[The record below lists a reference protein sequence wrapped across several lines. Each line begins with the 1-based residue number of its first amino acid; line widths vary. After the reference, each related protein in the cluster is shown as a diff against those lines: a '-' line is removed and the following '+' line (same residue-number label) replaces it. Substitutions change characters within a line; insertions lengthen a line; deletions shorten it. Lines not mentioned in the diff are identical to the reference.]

1 MQQPLSP
8 PRIIE
13 RPFLRNLLLESLEKS
28 HVLLTA
34 PGGYGKSMAL
44 RDLARHHPQA
54 QLVTITQADLD
65 LSVLKTRLTPLL
77 DSSKL
82 IMLDDVHLLTG
93 GAEVCTWLQQ
103 QLQQQQTRWL
113 LSGRALPFDP
123 QLLLLSGQV
132 TRFNRE
138 TLAFSLAET
147 AVLLAQSET
156 TVQTLHQRLE
166 GWSLAISLLSRL
178 PQTDNPLPA
187 TETHLFTY
195 LTHAVF
201 AQLPAQLKQFMQ
213 VTAVPLAFN
222 HDLIAHL
229 WGDEAEAKTLF
240 AEIKRA
246 DLYLQPTDKADWF
259 RYHDLIRDYLLQDF
273 AERETIAETAV
284 YWLQEQGM
292 AHKAVD
298 QALDAGLNRLAA
310 KLIAQ
315 IPLNH
320 FHRNGTYLTYRR
332 WVSALDD
339 DALSVD
345 LMLLL
350 RLANVSQL
358 MPGYKEE
365 ARQQTTHTIQLAT
378 EQGNSRVRLMAQCNL
393 ALGHYQQG
401 ELATAREL
409 VLAVLD
415 DPECLDYPQLFAL
428 RIATLVLTDSGHYH
442 DVLAYF
448 TKAIALANDRQA
460 QNEPFMNQANMA
472 AMYCLPLGKIEEA
485 EKLLTAVLAHF
496 ADAPGW
502 TAQYLTY
509 WCELQ
514 TAKGDWAELASG
526 LAQLA
531 ATIEKVLE
539 ETTDLAIHTKIW
551 HTHYQTIQA
560 IVQGDDA
567 RVQTTLATYASL
579 VEYYALS
586 QDCLNWLAC
595 WHLRRRGDWAAVQ
608 QRAAQALAQP
618 TQFANYRA
626 LIALEC
632 DIAQGMQLLAGDRD
646 NFALHTETKQFVRWR
661 SRHQLLRLR
670 ALLAVVC
677 WQQGSWRWRRH
688 WTAVLRQ
695 LQKPTLTHQ
704 LTQRDP
710 ELGVQ
715 FWRIGL
721 AAEIDVAQA
730 TTALIQIGQIEPLL
744 PLLAHQQTA
753 VRRQTAHILA
763 EIGDERAMVALTAVL
778 SKEKDQPTKTTFER
792 AIQQLE
798 RQPPPPLKIKLM
810 GNFVM
815 WRGNEPIQEESW
827 HRPIVLRLFQYFAV
841 HAGQPL
847 SKEKIL
853 DDLWPDSDP
862 AKAWGTFRS
871 VYSRLRKLLEP
882 YMRPKATNRYI
893 TLTGDTYTFDLE
905 NKVTIDFL
913 QFQTIVTQALQNKTA
928 PTTISPQLIA
938 QLEKYGAL
946 LPDLPYAEWLFEP
959 RQRCQDLYIEG
970 CLYLARAFLEQGKN
984 NTAVNW
990 AKQTI
995 TAAPWLEEAYQHL
1008 MRAYARQGQRSLALK
1023 TYEEARS
1030 NLQQELNIEP
1040 STTTQQLAQSLRLGK
1055 PI

>member
-1 MQQPLSP
+1 M
-8 PRIIE
+8 
-13 RPFLRNLLLESLEKS
+13 
-28 HVLLTA
+28 
-34 PGGYGKSMAL
+34 
-44 RDLARHHPQA
+44 
-54 QLVTITQADLD
+54 
-65 LSVLKTRLTPLL
+65 
-77 DSSKL
+77 
-82 IMLDDVHLLTG
+82 
-93 GAEVCTWLQQ
+93 
-103 QLQQQQTRWL
+103 
-113 LSGRALPFDP
+113 PFDP

-132 TRFNRE
+132 TLFNRE

-147 AVLLAQSET
+147 AVLLSKSET
-156 TVQTLHQRLE
+156 TVQTLHDRLE

-222 HDLIAHL
+222 HDLIAKL
-229 WGDEAEAKTLF
+229 WGDSTEAKTRF
-240 AEIKRA
+240 AEIQRA

-273 AERETIAETAV
+273 AEREAIAETAV
-284 YWLQEQGM
+284 NWLQEQEM
-292 AHKAVD
+292 AHLAVD

-310 KLIAQ
+310 ELIRQ
-315 IPLNH
+315 IPLSH

-332 WVSALDD
+332 WVTALDD

-365 ARQQTTHTIQLAT
+365 ARQQTKHAIQLAT
-378 EQGNSRVRLMAQCNL
+378 DQGNNKVRLLAQCNL

-415 DPECLDYPQLFAL
+415 DPACLDYSQLFAL
-428 RIATLVLTDSGHYH
+428 RIATLILSDSGCYH
-442 DVLAYF
+442 NVRTYF
-448 TKAIALANDRQA
+448 AKAIDLAHARKTK
-460 QNEPFMNQANMA
+460 NEPVMNQANMA
-472 AMYCLPLGKIEEA
+472 AMYCLPLGKIDEA
-485 EKLLTAVLAHF
+485 EQLLTAVLAHF

-514 TAKGDWAELASG
+514 TTKGDWTGLASG
-526 LAQLA
+526 LAQLE

-586 QDCLNWLAC
+586 QDCMNWLAC
-595 WHLRRRGDWAAVQ
+595 WHLRRRGNWDLVQ

-626 LIALEC
+626 LIALEA
-632 DIAQGMQLLAGDRD
+632 DIAQGMQLLTGGKDS
-646 NFALHTETKQFVRWR
+646 FTLHKESKLFIRWR

-670 ALLAVVC
+670 ALLAIVC
-677 WQQGSWRWRRH
+677 WHENNWRWRRH

-695 LQKPTLTHQ
+695 LQKPTLAYQ

-721 AAEIDVAQA
+721 DAEINGLQA
-730 TTALIQIGQIEPLL
+730 TAALVEIGQIEPLL
-744 PLLAHQQTA
+744 PLLDHQQTA
-753 VRRQTAHILA
+753 VRQQTAHILA

-778 SKEKDQPTKTTFER
+778 SKEKDQPSKTTFER
-792 AIQQLE
+792 TIQQLE
-798 RQPPPPLKIKLM
+798 QQPPPPLKIKLM
-810 GNFVM
+810 GNFAM
-815 WRGNEPIQEESW
+815 WRGNEPIREESW
-827 HRPIVLRLFQYFAV
+827 HRPIVLRLFQYFAI

-847 SKEKIL
+847 PKEKIL

-862 AKAWGTFRS
+862 AKAWVTFRS

-893 TLTGDTYTFDLE
+893 TFTGDTYTFDLE
-905 NKVTIDFL
+905 NKATIDFL

-928 PTTISPQLIA
+928 SITISPQLIA
-938 QLEKYGAL
+938 QLEKYGPL

-970 CLYLARAFLEQGKN
+970 CLFLARAFLEQGKN
-984 NTAVNW
+984 NTAVTW

-995 TAAPWLEEAYQHL
+995 ATAPWLEEAYRLL
-1008 MRAYARQGQRSLALK
+1008 MRGYARQGQRTLALK
-1023 TYEEARS
+1023 TYEEAIT

-1040 STTTQQLAQSLRLGK
+1040 SATTQQLAQSLRLGK